1 MVCRFSCSTSRTT
14 TPSTTTSP
22 GLCPSTR
29 TLGEF
34 AALLRR
40 IGITL
45 VVAVRSIPR
54 SRAVPQFNADTQHQN
69 GQSQITNCPALWSV
83 A

>member
-1 MVCRFSCSTSRTT
+1 MIPSTTTT

-45 VVAVRSIPR
+45 VVEVHSIPR
-54 SRAVPQFNADTQHQN
+54 SRALPQLNADTLHQN